1 MSPFTASRSGPAR
14 RRAGTVALH
23 AALITGGLLM
33 LFPFVWMLLTAFKGE
48 KQMILSPLDWLPHPW
63 RAANFPDAM
72 GMMPFGQA
80 YWNSFYIA
88 VLVVAA
94 TLLTA
99 SMAAYSFARIDF
111 PGSKVLFMVFL
122 MLQMVPGQVTLVPMY
137 LMLSEFGWIDSHLAL
152 IVPPIASPFAVF
164 MMRQFIRSV
173 PLELEEAARVDGA
186 GRWTIFW
193 RIVLPNVRPG
203 LAALGIITFL
213 ASWNS
218 FLYPLVFL
226 NSENL
231 FTVPMLLAQFKGE
244 HGGLNYGLV
253 MAAST
258 VSVVPMLIAFLIGQK
273 RIISS
278 MAASGLGGR

>member
-1 MSPFTASRSGPAR
+1 MSNTPTTAGPRRLGPA
-14 RRAGTVALH
+14 ALH
-23 AALITGGLLM
+23 LALILGGLAM
-33 LFPFVWMLLTAFKGE
+33 LFPFIWMLLTAFKGE
-48 KQMILSPLDWLPHPW
+48 RQMIHHPLDWLPKPW
-63 RAANFPDAM
+63 RWQNFPDAL

-88 VLVVAA
+88 AVTVVL

-99 SMAAYSFARIDF
+99 SMAAYAFARIDF
-111 PGSKVLFMVFL
+111 PGQKPLFLLFL
-122 MLQMVPGQVTLVPMY
+122 VVQMVPGQVTMVPMY
-137 LMLSEFGWIDSHLAL
+137 LMLSKFGWIDSHLAL
-152 IVPPIASPFAVF
+152 IVPAVANPFAVF
-164 MMRQFIRSV
+164 LMRQFIRSV
-173 PLELEEAARVDGA
+173 PVELEEAARMDGA
-186 GRWTIFW
+186 GRWTVFW
-193 RIVLPNVRPG
+193 RVVLPNVKPG

-213 ASWNS
+213 GSWNS

-258 VSVVPMLIAFLIGQK
+258 VSVVPMLIAFLVGQR

-278 MAASGLGGR
+278 MADSGLGGR

>member
-1 MSPFTASRSGPAR
+1 M
-14 RRAGTVALH
+14 V
-23 AALITGGLLM
+23 
-33 LFPFVWMLLTAFKGE
+33 FPFVWMLSTAFKGE
-48 KQMILSPLDWLPHPW
+48 RQMIVSPLDWWPTPW
-63 RAANFPDAM
+63 RAANFPDAL

-88 VLVVAA
+88 AAVVVA

-99 SMAAYSFARIDF
+99 SMAAYSFARIEF
-111 PGSKVLFMVFL
+111 PGSRALFLLFL
-122 MLQMVPGQVTLVPMY
+122 VLQMVPAQVTLVPLY
-137 LMLSEFGWIDSHLAL
+137 LMLAEFGWIDSHLAL

-173 PLELEEAARVDGA
+173 PVELEEAARVDGA

-258 VSVVPMLIAFLIGQK
+258 VSVVPMLIAFLVGQR